1 VWVWALELF
10 VISCLWGIP
19 LVLLHELGHA
29 AAGLAL
35 TDGRVEVAVGERPD
49 QLVLEAGRLQLGL
62 SASPSPGG
70 ECRIDSSELRTPK
83 AEAWIA
89 AASPVA
95 SLLTAVVLL
104 SASASAGAFDRGSPM
119 GARVLAIGGGIALG
133 QFFLSALPLRYG
145 RGLGHGESDGRA
157 IWRILTGAPP
167 GGLVR
172 QLRRESRPER
182 VAHPAA
188 VAVIVLIVA
197 FTLFFLDPLLAL
209 VTAAL
214 FGVAWRSTTRT
225 G

>member
-1 VWVWALELF
+1 MWVWTLELF

-19 LVLLHELGHA
+19 LVLVHELGHA

-89 AASPVA
+89 AAGPAA

-104 SASASAGAFDRGSPM
+104 SASASARPTASTASSGATT
-119 GARVLAIGGGIALG
+119 
-133 QFFLSALPLRYG
+133 SAASSG
-145 RGLGHGESDGRA
+145 
-157 IWRILTGAPP
+157 
-167 GGLVR
+167 
-172 QLRRESRPER
+172 
-182 VAHPAA
+182 
-188 VAVIVLIVA
+188 
-197 FTLFFLDPLLAL
+197 
-209 VTAAL
+209 
-214 FGVAWRSTTRT
+214 
-225 G
+225 

>member
-1 VWVWALELF
+1 MWAQALELF
-10 VISCLWGIP
+10 VVSCLWSIP

-35 TDGRVEVAVGERPD
+35 TDGRVRVAVGERAD
-49 QLVLEAGRLQLGL
+49 QLVLEAGRLELGM
-62 SASPSPGG
+62 SWSIAPGG
-70 ECRIDSSELRTPK
+70 ECRIDSGEMRTPK

-89 AASPVA
+89 AAGPAA

-104 SASASAGAFDRGSPM
+104 AASVSAGALDPDTSLA
-119 GARVLAIGGGIALG
+119 ARALVIGGGIALG
-133 QFFLSALPLRYG
+133 QFVLSALPVRYG
-145 RGLGHGESDGRA
+145 RGIGPGESDGRA
-157 IWRILTGAPP
+157 IWRIVTGAPP

-172 QLRRESRPER
+172 QLQREARPER

-197 FTLFFLDPLLAL
+197 FTLFFLDPVLAL
-209 VTAAL
+209 VTGAL
-214 FGVAWRSTTRT
+214 FAVAWRSTSRA